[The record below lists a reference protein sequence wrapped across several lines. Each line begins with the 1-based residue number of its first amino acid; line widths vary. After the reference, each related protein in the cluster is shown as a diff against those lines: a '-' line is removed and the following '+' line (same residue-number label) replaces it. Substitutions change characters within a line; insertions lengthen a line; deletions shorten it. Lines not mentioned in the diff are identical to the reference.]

1 MKYRG
6 RSASDVYEED
16 LPKEETLVEEIE
28 VENFGRQNSQHEDEF
43 KEAAVE
49 VGDQSMPAKPAPSR
63 PQSSKLKPLNKLK
76 IDQPKISTVP
86 QPVKKQSGPLKKVKQ
101 IENKPKAKLLE
112 QKQPLTQQASD
123 DEFKEQSLDVGDQAM
138 P

>member
-28 VENFGRQNSQHEDEF
+28 VENFGRQISQHEDEF

-86 QPVKKQSGPLKKVKQ
+86 QPVKKQSGPLKKVKE
-101 IENKPKAKLLE
+101 IESKPKAKLLE
-112 QKQPLTQQASD
+112 QK
-123 DEFKEQSLDVGDQAM
+123 
-138 P
+138 